1 MKKFVDYRFSEK
13 NLSSKSKEV
22 LYQNGTESPF
32 NNEYWNHWEQGIY
45 VDPSNGDALFS
56 SYDKFSSS
64 CGWPAF
70 YRPIES
76 HLVKTKE
83 DYSHNMYRT
92 EVRTA
97 NTDLHLGHVFDD
109 LDPNVLAKGA
119 QRYCINSAALKFISE
134 KEIIAS
140 GHQPWIDFWSH
151 SKAKNQKDVAMITIA
166 GGCFWGVQHLIR
178 DISGV
183 YFTTVGYANANSD
196 KPVTYSQVCSGD
208 TGATEAVQVF
218 YNKKYLDLD
227 HLLTI
232 VFSHVDPTTLN
243 QQGNDRGSQYRSG
256 VYYSELDDA
265 TKIKHFFAKLQ
276 KYWTKPIVSEI
287 LPLKNY
293 YLAEEYHQ
301 DYLIKNPHG
310 YCHIKKR

>member
-1 MKKFVDYRFSEK
+1 
-13 NLSSKSKEV
+13 
-22 LYQNGTESPF
+22 
-32 NNEYWNHWEQGIY
+32 
-45 VDPSNGDALFS
+45 
-56 SYDKFSSS
+56 
-64 CGWPAF
+64 
-70 YRPIES
+70 
-76 HLVKTKE
+76 
-83 DYSHNMYRT
+83 
-92 EVRTA
+92 
-97 NTDLHLGHVFDD
+97 
-109 LDPNVLAKGA
+109 
-119 QRYCINSAALKFISE
+119 
-134 KEIIAS
+134 
-140 GHQPWIDFWSH
+140 
-151 SKAKNQKDVAMITIA
+151 MITIA